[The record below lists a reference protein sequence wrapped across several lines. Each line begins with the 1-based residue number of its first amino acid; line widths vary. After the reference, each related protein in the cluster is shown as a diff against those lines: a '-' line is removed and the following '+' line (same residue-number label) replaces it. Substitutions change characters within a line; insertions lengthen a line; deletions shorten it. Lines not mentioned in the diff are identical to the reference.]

1 MLSTWLRLRPTAR
14 GPVAALVAGAACLF
28 SMAHAAEP
36 NAPQTAAPAGS
47 QAVAPAKLGL
57 RPGDRVALLGETLIE
72 REQSFGY
79 WETALVRHVP
89 DLVVRNLG
97 WSGDTPEGWA
107 RTVFAPPSEGLNQI
121 SQQVEQVQP
130 TVVLLGY
137 GMNASFDGPSGLERL
152 SSGVQKLTERL
163 AGSEKDPAKAKRW
176 IVVSPIRQQPFNESA
191 ARLEQRAGAVGAV
204 RDLLSSAARDRQA
217 GWVDLFAEP
226 VWAGGDDA
234 SPTTL
239 NGVHLTALGY
249 WRTAQVF
256 DKALGGG
263 TWRTTIH
270 ADRKHES
277 SGATVSDVVVT
288 PVSARFTYLDHVLPS
303 PPPPK
308 VQRPVGADVE
318 LRADHPWRDESESRI
333 LVVQGLAPG
342 EYEVKVDGKLHRKA
356 TAPQLVA
363 GVLFA
368 PPDLAQVE
376 ALREAV
382 VEKNSLYFHRWRPQ
396 NWTYLFGFRKHE
408 QGNNAVEVPRFE
420 ELVKAQEAKIAE
432 LRKPKAHTVE
442 ITPVGK

>member
-1 MLSTWLRLRPTAR
+1 MLSSWLRLRPTAR
-14 GPVAALVAGAACLF
+14 GPVAALSLGAACLF
-28 SMAHAAEP
+28 SVVQAAEP
-36 NAPQTAAPAGS
+36 NAPQAAATTDSPA
-47 QAVAPAKLGL
+47 AAPAKLGL
-57 RPGDRVALLGETLIE
+57 KPGDRVALLGETLIE

-121 SQQVEQVQP
+121 SQQIDQVQP
-130 TVVLLGY
+130 NVVLLGY
-137 GMNASFDGPSGLERL
+137 GMNASFDGPSGLERF
-152 SSGVQKLTERL
+152 SSGLQKLTERL
-163 AGSEKDPAKAKRW
+163 GGGEKDPAKAKRW

-204 RDLLSSAARDRQA
+204 RDLLSSAARDKGA

-226 VWAGGDDA
+226 VWAGGDDS
-234 SPTTL
+234 SPATL

-249 WRTAQVF
+249 WRTAQAF
-256 DKALGGG
+256 DRALGGG
-263 TWRTTIH
+263 TWRVAIH

-277 SGATVSDVVVT
+277 TGAAVSDVAAT
-288 PVSARFTYLDHVLPS
+288 PVSVKFTYLDAALPS

-318 LRADHPWRDESESRI
+318 LRADHLWRAEAEDRI
-333 LVVQGLAPG
+333 LVVHGLAPG
-342 EYEVKVDGKLHRKA
+342 EYEITVDGKPHRKA
-356 TAPQLVA
+356 TAAQLVG
-363 GVLFA
+363 GVRLA

-376 ALREAV
+376 ALREAI

-408 QGNNAVEVPRFE
+408 QGNNAVEVPQFE
-420 ELVKAQEAKIAE
+420 ALVKAQEAKIAE
-432 LRKPKAHTVE
+432 LRKPAPHKVE
-442 ITPVGK
+442 ITPVAK